1 MNPTVSSDPVEHVA
15 AFYRT
20 DDFLENQIAAFVADG
35 LIAGDHVITVAT
47 TEHWNRIAER
57 LELRG
62 LAPGRAVQQGRLLI
76 LDAHAVLDDITI
88 DGAVSPAKFMSLLTP
103 LLLNASPTRIYGEVV
118 ALLVARGDIDAAAE
132 IEEMGQEVAHSCGV
146 NILCGYHAPL
156 MQPDDLT
163 RIQRLHDRSVSE
175 DERKAVSGSFHAV
188 RFYQNGDELS
198 RIVADFILEGH
209 ATADP
214 ALVISTAAHHLDLV
228 KELRRRELDVDR
240 LQNEGALVL
249 ADADELLR
257 QFMRDGMPAPR
268 LFRKTIVPLIEKA
281 CAGRKNCTVRAYGEM
296 VDVLWRQGNTVA
308 AVKLETLWNE
318 LASTHEF
325 SLLCG
330 YSMGQFYKSADIT
343 QICSHHSHVVR
354 EFGRRVPANEDVIQ

>member
-1 MNPTVSSDPVEHVA
+1 
-15 AFYRT
+15 
-20 DDFLENQIAAFVADG
+20 
-35 LIAGDHVITVAT
+35 
-47 TEHWNRIAER
+47 
-57 LELRG
+57 
-62 LAPGRAVQQGRLLI
+62 
-76 LDAHAVLDDITI
+76 
-88 DGAVSPAKFMSLLTP
+88 
-103 LLLNASPTRIYGEVV
+103 
-118 ALLVARGDIDAAAE
+118 
-132 IEEMGQEVAHSCGV
+132 
-146 NILCGYHAPL
+146 

-175 DERKAVSGSFHAV
+175 DERKTVSGSFHAV